1 MFKSYPYVIFPCS
14 STLLFSYWG
23 QDGAG
28 SQQRLSFYCADDTIN
43 VIPLAF
49 LYIFR
54 GKGGQPVVD
63 LGDVR
68 PPIHQNFYFRTNS
81 HIYLFLSSS
90 NVLTGTLPSFPAPT

>member
-1 MFKSYPYVIFPCS
+1 MVLPLSRIILTDLPFS
-14 STLLFSYWG
+14 SYWG

-54 GKGGQPVVD
+54 GTGGQPVVD

-68 PPIHQNFYFRTNS
+68 PKPTRNS
-81 HIYLFLSSS
+81 MS
-90 NVLTGTLPSFPAPT
+90 A